1 VLENTFVQDRKKITT
16 RSADEDAFLIP
27 RMKDGLSESRS
38 NSMINTRC
46 AGAARNVSLRS
57 WPADDPSSQHILEE
71 AKAAFA
77 ENPPQRS
84 KPGPMGLHHQPTP
97 VKSVPMYVL
106 ETRSLRKNYGAEG
119 EVCVH
124 ALRGVDLQVRK
135 GELLAIMGPSGSGK
149 STLLHILGGV
159 ETPTTG
165 QVLLE
170 GVDLATLNDD
180 QRTIIRRQRMGFIF
194 QSFNLLPAFTAEE
207 NVALP
212 LELGGTPSAKARQLA
227 ADALKLVSMS
237 HRRDHVPAT
246 MSGGEQQRVAIARA
260 LVMRPALLLADEPT
274 GNLDSANGRQVT
286 ALLRR
291 LATREEQTIV
301 MVTHDASVAAQADR
315 LVRLRDGLVESDG
328 SEETEAPVAYNAG
341 PARSCLFKGTL

>member
-1 VLENTFVQDRKKITT
+1 
-16 RSADEDAFLIP
+16 
-27 RMKDGLSESRS
+27 LSQTGYS
-38 NSMINTRC
+38 SMIHHLSDN
-46 AGAARNVSLRS
+46 AAAAPGSVPS
-57 WPADDPSSQHILEE
+57 WPLNVPCSGALVEE
-71 AKAAFA
+71 AKTALAKRPA
-77 ENPPQRS
+77 KRPIEALPEMHGSR
-84 KPGPMGLHHQPTP
+84 TP
-97 VKSVPMYVL
+97 AKTLPMYVL
-106 ETRSLRKNYGAEG
+106 ETRNLKKVYGADG
-119 EVCVH
+119 EVSVH
-124 ALRGVDLQVRK
+124 ALRGINLQVRK

-159 ETPTTG
+159 ETPSSG

-180 QRTIIRRQRMGFIF
+180 QRTIIRRERMGFIF

-212 LELGGTPSAKARQLA
+212 LELGGTPSAEARRRA
-227 ADALKLVSMS
+227 ADTLRLVGMS
-237 HRRDHVPAT
+237 HRRDHVPSA

-291 LATREEQTIV
+291 LVTRDEQTIV
-301 MVTHDASVAAQADR
+301 MVTHDATVAASADR
-315 LVRLRDGLVESDG
+315 LVRMRDGLEETG
-328 SEETEAPVAYNAG
+328 EEASEEEAAATAG
-341 PARSCLFKGTL
+341 PVRSCLFKTR